1 VANAVNKYESEIG
14 GRDLVKKHA
23 KDITELL
30 VKKEMKDGRQIA
42 NPHLLLESDSKRLK
56 VKGFVKPYIEKVIRN
71 KQSMDNRKR
80 EKQKASSSSHR
91 PESSSSSEKNKEV
104 ASESSFIPPAA
115 ISPMADGVETSIG
128 TPMAGTTPL
137 ATPGKR
143 RRDEIGEASG
153 NPDVVAENEGG
164 DPKRPRPS
172 PPKDVTP
179 PPPPTGVTEVMAGG
193 GGVYVC

>member
-1 VANAVNKYESEIG
+1 
-14 GRDLVKKHA
+14 
-23 KDITELL
+23 
-30 VKKEMKDGRQIA
+30 MKDGRQIA
-42 NPHLLLESDSKRLK
+42 NPHLLLESDNKRLK

-71 KQSMDNRKR
+71 NKLSIDSRKR
-80 EKQKASSSSHR
+80 EKPKGSSSSHR

-104 ASESSFIPPAA
+104 VASESSLIPPVAM
-115 ISPMADGVETSIG
+115 SDVADSVETSTG
-128 TPMAGTTPL
+128 TPMIETTPL

-143 RRDEIGEASG
+143 RREEAEEASG
-153 NPDVVAENEGG
+153 NLDLVTDNEGG

-179 PPPPTGVTEVMAGG
+179 PPPTGVTEVMAGG

>member
-1 VANAVNKYESEIG
+1 VLTA
-14 GRDLVKKHA
+14 DPQ
-23 KDITELL
+23 ITELL

-42 NPHLLLESDSKRLK
+42 NPHLLLESDNKRLK

-71 KQSMDNRKR
+71 NKISMDNRKR
-80 EKQKASSSSHR
+80 EKQKGSSSSHR
-91 PESSSSSEKNKEV
+91 PESSSSSEKDKEVV
-104 ASESSFIPPAA
+104 ASESPLIPPVAM
-115 ISPMADGVETSIG
+115 STGADDVGTSTGTSVIG
-128 TPMAGTTPL
+128 TAPL
-137 ATPGKR
+137 AIPGKR
-143 RRDEIGEASG
+143 RREEAEEASG
-153 NPDVVAENEGG
+153 NLDMVAESDGG